1 MLVLFVFRDCLRV
14 RDFNRSRRRSS
25 ELVTPER
32 GFDPAGGH
40 HWQLCIIPSLKKIN
54 FTLYREENLTPR
66 MFLER
71 YSLPRVVH
79 IVPQEPVS
87 VDSEEAGPMALLHG
101 RLLMFRQYRSGKV
114 EARSELRTKHGSDL
128 VSLVVIPDTY
138 QGQSVVKF
146 IIICIL
152 KTRYV
157 MFSAYVSIP
166 STLKAT

>member
-1 MLVLFVFRDCLRV
+1 
-14 RDFNRSRRRSS
+14 
-25 ELVTPER
+25 
-32 GFDPAGGH
+32 
-40 HWQLCIIPSLKKIN
+40 
-54 FTLYREENLTPR
+54 

-138 QGQSVVKF
+138 QGQFCCNNNVFVLIPIRKRTTF
-146 IIICIL
+146 L
-152 KTRYV
+152 PLPVRYLT
-157 MFSAYVSIP
+157 AE
-166 STLKAT
+166 L